1 MSVTTAM
8 GTLPIRRPPLSPQP
22 QANWLEDTP
31 EGDHFVGSYGRV
43 FDVIAA
49 AISSPRWFPVAAQA
63 QRHDDRD

>member
-1 MSVTTAM
+1 MQEHGVPCGGHTAA
-8 GTLPIRRPPLSPQP
+8 LSS
-22 QANWLEDTP
+22 NWLEDTP